1 MMYESCTL
9 IGGEQISVYNLK
21 LCLPKNAPKTTR
33 RDDWY
38 VQASL
43 PVGGNARAYPTRR
56 SSLKCYLSLV
66 NMSIQKKI
74 KKMTYYFQ
82 KYLWSENQAIWLDQ
96 GILGHNLWSRIF
108 PYIGFEQDYY
118 IFHFRLLPW
127 KWNLKILWK
136 LKKTPFWTPFAK
148 RKIRFCHFF
157 MFLDLSCCAGFF

>member
-1 MMYESCTL
+1 MPPRLPEGTT
-9 IGGEQISVYNLK
+9 GTFRQVYPWLGM
-21 LCLPKNAPKTTR
+21 PGHTQPEEVASNATFLWWICPYK
-33 RDDWY
+33 
-38 VQASL
+38 
-43 PVGGNARAYPTRR
+43 
-56 SSLKCYLSLV
+56 
-66 NMSIQKKI
+66 KKI